1 MVQVRN
7 RLGALACAAAL
18 SFAASANAATFN
30 FSYTFDGTGDTVT
43 GTVQGTLDGGFVDN
57 LHGLTLSYD
66 GQAFGA
72 GTTGST
78 WSPALADFD
87 ASAPVRLAFDAT
99 QNNFLFSD
107 QTLSFGL
114 INDPVNVG
122 GTLVF
127 ASNLLLDTDNADAD
141 SGTGTWTLTAAPVPE
156 NGSLALMLAGL
167 GLVGAVARRRNA

>member
-1 MVQVRN
+1 M
-7 RLGALACAAAL
+7 
-18 SFAASANAATFN
+18 
-30 FSYTFDGTGDTVT
+30 
-43 GTVQGTLDGGFVDN
+43 
-57 LHGLTLSYD
+57 
-66 GQAFGA
+66 
-72 GTTGST
+72 
-78 WSPALADFD
+78 
-87 ASAPVRLAFDAT
+87 RLAFDAT